1 MRKEILVGIIFLLIV
16 INLYLLFNLYKL
28 QTQIN
33 LLKEKQ
39 SNVIQPINRKTLEF
53 LDLFVKKV
61 LKADKEVDFETRLL
75 LENKVRELQDKE
87 ILDTWNKFVNSKN
100 ETEAQNNV
108 KDLLEI
114 LIEKSLK

>member
-1 MRKEILVGIIFLLIV
+1 LIV
-16 INLYLLFNLYKL
+16 INFGLIFYIYKL
-28 QTQIN
+28 QSQIN
-33 LLKEKQ
+33 FLKEKQ
-39 SNVIQPINRKTLEF
+39 SSVAQPINRKTLEF

-61 LKADKEVDFETRLL
+61 LKADKEIDFETRLL
-75 LENKVRELQDKE
+75 LENKVRELNDKE

-100 ETEAQNNV
+100 EAEAQNNV